1 VTAQA
6 PQPIWTPGPEA
17 ADSRIMA
24 FARQAGE
31 LAGRELSD
39 YQQLWHWSTTELEQ
53 FWSLLWTYFDVRSA
67 TPYTQVLSGHEMP
80 GARWFTG
87 ATLNYVE
94 YALRGDSAS
103 TALVEVNESGAQ
115 QSTSLGQL
123 RAEVAGVA
131 AALRTLG
138 VQRGDRV
145 VGYLPNARTAVVA
158 LLATASMGAIWASC
172 AQDYGPVAAT
182 DRFAQLHPTVLIAAD
197 GYVFG
202 GKTADR
208 REATAELVAGLPTLK
223 AVIHVPHLGVGQP
236 LAVGIP
242 SISWDEAVRT
252 PGVLAIE
259 NVPFDHP
266 LWVLFSSGTTGKP
279 KGIVH
284 GHGGVLLEHLKS
296 LGLHLDLD
304 SEDTVF
310 WYTST
315 NWMMWNLTISGLLLG
330 ATVVLYDGSPTHP
343 GPDRLWQL
351 AEDVGI
357 NVFGTS
363 PGFLLASE
371 KAGLR
376 PGEQHDLSALRSIGV
391 TGSTLHQSAYAWVHD
406 AVSPLVQLNS
416 TSGGTD
422 VVCAFVGSAP
432 ILPVVPGEISAPML
446 GVALD
451 AYGPDG
457 QSLRNEVG
465 ELVIT
470 EPLPSMPVCFWDDPD
485 GTRYRQAYFETYS
498 GAWRHGD
505 WITIT
510 DRGSVIVHGRSDST
524 LNRNGVRLGSAD
536 IYEVVETF
544 PEVQEALVIGAEMPD
559 GEYWMP
565 LFLVLAEGTQ
575 LNDDLAYRIK
585 EAIRRDASPR
595 HVPQEFIQVAAI
607 PHTRTGKKLEVPV
620 KRVLQGADPET
631 ALSLGAVD
639 DPALIEQFVRLG
651 AERRRH

>member
-1 VTAQA
+1 MTAQA

-266 LWVLFSSGTTGKP
+266 LWVLFTSGTTGTP

-284 GHGGVLLEHLKS
+284 GHGGMILESWKLFGLQFGLSPGDRYYVAANTSWMVWNTVL
-296 LGLHLDLD
+296 G
-304 SEDTVF
+304 
-310 WYTST
+310 
-315 NWMMWNLTISGLLLG
+315 NLLAG
-330 ATVVLYDGSPTHP
+330 ASVVTYAGSPLHP
-343 GPDRLWQL
+343 RLDRQFQIV
-351 AEDVGI
+351 AENRVTMFATGAAYLRL
-357 NVFGTS
+357 VQ
-363 PGFLLASE
+363 ASE
-371 KAGLR
+371 FR
-376 PGEQHDLSALRSIGV
+376 PAVDWDLSALHTLLS
-391 TGSTLHQSAYAWVHD
+391 TGSTMPDSTCQWVRD
-406 AVSPLVQLNS
+406 AVGQAVHLSDV
-416 TSGGTD
+416 SGGTD
-422 VVCAFVGSAP
+422 VCSAFLGSNP
-432 ILPVVPGEISAPML
+432 LEPVRLGRMQGPLL
-446 GVALD
+446 GVAVRVWNESGSRVTD
-451 AYGPDG
+451 
-457 QSLRNEVG
+457 EVG
-465 ELVIT
+465 EMVIT
-470 EPLPSMPVCFWDDPD
+470 RPMPSMPVRFWGDAD
-485 GTRYRQAYFETYS
+485 GSRFRSAFSSSIPVS
-498 GAWRHGD
+498 GRTATGSSRHP
-505 WITIT
+505 TA
-510 DRGSVIVHGRSDST
+510 RSRCWAGPT
-524 LNRNGVRLGSAD
+524 
-536 IYEVVETF
+536 
-544 PEVQEALVIGAEMPD
+544 PP
-559 GEYWMP
+559 
-565 LFLVLAEGTQ
+565 
-575 LNDDLAYRIK
+575 
-585 EAIRRDASPR
+585 
-595 HVPQEFIQVAAI
+595 
-607 PHTRTGKKLEVPV
+607 
-620 KRVLQGADPET
+620 
-631 ALSLGAVD
+631 
-639 DPALIEQFVRLG
+639 
-651 AERRRH
+651 